1 MNLNTLMRDRTAASG
16 PIKVGVIGAGK
27 FSSMFLT
34 QAHLS
39 PDIHVVGVADI
50 DIPKARAALDRTGWP
65 AERYAAA
72 SFEEAL
78 RTGGT
83 FVTESAA
90 ALIALEEVE
99 VILEITGNPLI
110 GTYHALTAIEH
121 GKHVVMVNVE
131 ADCMVG
137 PILARKAK
145 AAGVV
150 YSMAYG
156 DQPALICELVDWC
169 RTVGFDVVAAGKGTK
184 YLPEYNAST
193 PDTVWDH
200 YGFTPEQLAS
210 GDYNPKMFNSFLDG
224 TKSAI
229 EMAAVA
235 NGTGLL
241 PQDEGLLFPPASKDD
256 LPTVFRP
263 RALGGSLTRRG
274 TVEIA
279 SSMYR
284 DGTEVP
290 DNLRWG
296 VYVTFEARTDYAVQ
310 CFGEYGVHTDV
321 TGRYA
326 SLYRPYHMI
335 GLELNV
341 SIGAAV
347 IRAEATGTPTGFR
360 GDVVTTSKKALRA
373 GDTLDGEGGYTVFGK
388 LAPAPLSLER
398 NALPLGLAL
407 GAKMIRDVPEG
418 QTVSWDDVEVDGSL
432 LAVQL
437 RKELESEFR
446 REHEAETANV

>member
-1 MNLNTLMRDRTAASG
+1 MNLFSLLTRRTADEG
-16 PIKVGVIGAGK
+16 PIRVGVIGAGK
-27 FSSMFLT
+27 FASMFFT
-34 QAHLS
+34 QAAVTPHF
-39 PDIHVVGVADI
+39 HVVGIADL
-50 DIPKARAALDRTGWP
+50 DVGKARAALARTGWP
-65 AERYAAA
+65 RERYEA
-72 SFEEAL
+72 SSLAEAL
-78 RTGGT
+78 ATGGT
-83 FVTESAA
+83 AVIESAED
-90 ALIALEEVE
+90 LIAMAEIE
-99 VILEITGNPLI
+99 VILEITGNPII
-110 GTYHALTAIEH
+110 GAFHAVSAIDA

-137 PILARKAK
+137 PLLQRRAQ

-184 YLPEYNAST
+184 YLPEYNYST
-193 PDTVWDH
+193 PDTVWDY
-200 YGFTPEQLAS
+200 YGFTAEQLAF

-241 PQDEGLLFPPASKDD
+241 PQREGLLFPPASKND
-256 LPTVFRP
+256 LPTVFRERRLP
-263 RALGGSLTRRG
+263 GGSLTARG

-296 VYVTFEARTDYAVQ
+296 VYVTFEAKTDYAAQ
-310 CFGEYGVHTDV
+310 CFAEYGVHTDE
-321 TGRYA
+321 TGRYG

-335 GLELNV
+335 GLELGV
-341 SIGAAV
+341 SIASAV
-347 IRAEATGTPTGFR
+347 LRGEATGAPDGFR
-360 GDVVTTSKKALRA
+360 GDVVTTAKRDLRA
-373 GDTLDGEGGYTVFGK
+373 GETLDGEGGFTVFGK
-388 LAPAPLSLER
+388 LAPAELSLEMG
-398 NALPLGLAL
+398 ALPLGLAH
-407 GAKMIRDVPEG
+407 GARLVRDVPRDRA
-418 QTVSWDDVEVDGSL
+418 VSWEDVALDESQF
-432 LAVQL
+432 AVRL
-437 RKELESEFR
+437 RRELETEFR
-446 REHEAETANV
+446 REHALV